1 MTTTS
6 TPARASM
13 PGYLV
18 SRRHRLSRLSS
29 SSEPFWLKTMSGSA
43 YSGSVASSLS
53 TPSWSSWGMP
63 AKGRPEA
70 AEACAPPGPPPKP
83 PPPPPP
89 NIMTDP
95 RRGPNRAGPAAAG
108 RRAPRPVVGTRC
120 RSSAASSASASSS
133 NSAGLGQH
141 LGVERCGL
149 EQLGVGP
156 VGHDLVL
163 VQQDHPVGQGDGGQP
178 VGDDQGGPALHLDPQ
193 SGMDPLLHL
202 DVDGAGGVVE
212 HHDGRVDQQGP
223 GDGDPLPLAAGEGV
237 APLADHRVV
246 AVGQVGDELVGAG
259 RLGRG
264 LDLVEGGRRLA
275 VGDVVAHRH
284 GEQEGLVEH
293 HADVGPQAGQ
303 GQIPHVVAVDLGPIR
318 A

>member
-1 MTTTS
+1 
-6 TPARASM
+6 
-13 PGYLV
+13 
-18 SRRHRLSRLSS
+18 
-29 SSEPFWLKTMSGSA
+29 MSGSA

-53 TPSWSSWGMP
+53 TPSWSSCGMP

-70 AEACAPPGPPPKP
+70 AEACAPPGPPKP
-83 PPPPPP
+83 PTATTEHHDRPPPRTESSRSRSGWPS
-89 NIMTDP
+89 
-95 RRGPNRAGPAAAG
+95 GSAG
-108 RRAPRPVVGTRC
+108 
-120 RSSAASSASASSS
+120 ASSTPNPASCFGLVGVGLPFEL
-133 NSAGLGQH
+133 AGLGQH
-141 LGVERCGL
+141 LGVEGRGL

-178 VGDDQGGPALHLDPQ
+178 VGDDQGGAALHLDPQ
-193 SGMDPLLHL
+193 AGVDPLLDL

-223 GDGDPLPLAAGEGV
+223 GDGDPLPLPAGEGV
-237 APLADHRVV
+237 APLAHHRVV

-264 LDLVEGGRRLA
+264 LDLVEGRPSACRRRCCPGPTPRRGRARRAPPRRWPAGWPGSGPGRRGRRSA
-275 VGDVVAHRH
+275 
-284 GEQEGLVEH
+284 
-293 HADVGPQAGQ
+293 PS
-303 GQIPHVVAVDLGPIR
+303 R